1 MADEY
6 KDPVPTTIKD
16 LGEQL
21 SAMKEDLNK
30 LSGADKV
37 APAPADKDPVTEV
50 KKEFSSIF
58 KKLHDSLNGI
68 QGVSP
73 GGVTG
78 VKSSE
83 SQEGTATIDNKG
95 PKVKLDPETIEAL
108 TGDRKGFKG
117 RKDRVK
123 KTKRELLG
131 LKELA
136 HENAGAAAADALINK
151 KKGVLGATGAAVKF
165 TANKIKQALIE
176 KFDPLRAINRATGGS
191 KIATVLAGK
200 AMFRSEKSIRAIAG
214 MDRRMGLEG
223 TRADRNSASGS
234 GSPSPVSSG
243 AGEQSQSPSPV
254 SSGAEGQGDS
264 STPIL
269 VRIDKGVAQAGA
281 LLRLIA
287 EKQGVGTQHLEAL
300 DKANEEM
307 LKLEDQARDEAKAQ
321 AAGQEKETVIPKGP
335 GGLEGLLKGFDLG
348 KLFDKIFDMIINK
361 GFSTILKTVMK
372 WAPLIIVGLTAAWV
386 AFTTDWKKMWHD
398 LVVVW
403 DMWVG
408 DIGEWFKEMWTS
420 IKTIWTDMTDPVVKV
435 FQDLVGGIT
444 AKIQELWSL
453 IKPFWDTI
461 TSTIKSVVDAVM
473 GKVNSVL
480 EFLGIKDKPA
490 AEGSSPGIISGAI
503 GGIKK
508 FFGGG
513 ETPAV
518 SASTPATVGAQRQE
532 VPVSQTGQA
541 LQQAHDN
548 REQAVS
554 KGNSVA
560 MNNIN
565 ANKTTNVTNNNT
577 SVAGQAANP
586 RNTESSFMRA
596 MHGSYAPS

>member
-223 TRADRNSASGS
+223 TRADRNIAGGT
-234 GSPSPVSSG
+234 GSPSQMSSG
-243 AGEQSQSPSPV
+243 SGEQSQSPSLV

-372 WAPLIIVGLTAAWV
+372 WAPLVVAGLAAAWV
-386 AFTTDWKKMWHD
+386 AFTTDWEEMWKG
-398 LVVVW
+398 LVYVW
-403 DMWVG
+403 DEWVK
-408 DIGEWFKEMWTS
+408 DIKNWFGEMWTS
-420 IKTIWTDMTDPVVKV
+420 LKTIWTDMTDPVVKV

-548 REQAVS
+548 REQAAS